1 MAVSTSARPAMIDDH
16 DVARQVVRFVEVL
29 GGEQDV
35 GPLRDERAD
44 GVPELDPAAGVQ
56 SRRRFVE

>member
-1 MAVSTSARPAMIDDH
+1 MIDDH